1 MRTILKITGTRKSC
15 TGLLTIAL
23 ALSAAT
29 AAFAQAT
36 GDAFSGFRTNNNSP
50 IQIEADSLEVRDAE
64 KLAVFKGNVDVKQ
77 GETTMKAA
85 KLNVYYDGTV
95 TPGGAGSSQGIRRI
109 EATGKVLVTS
119 GNNQATG
126 DSAVFNMK
134 SQEVVLTG
142 DVILTQCDSIVRG
155 KKLTVNL
162 NTGQAQLSGSG
173 RVQALF
179 SQKQAP
185 GGKPGSGGNAGANGK
200 KCE

>member
-1 MRTILKITGTRKSC
+1 MRTALKIGKIRLARI
-15 TGLLTIAL
+15 GFLAIAL
-23 ALSAAT
+23 AASTAA
-29 AAFAQAT
+29 AAFAQAN
-36 GDAFSGFRTNNNSP
+36 GDAFSGFRTNNNTP

-64 KLAVFKGNVDVKQ
+64 KLAVFKGNVDVQQ

-85 KLNVYYDGTV
+85 KLNVYYDGSV
-95 TPGGAGSSQGIRRI
+95 TPGGAGSNQGIRRI

-142 DVILTQCDSIVRG
+142 NVILTQCDSIVRG

-179 SQKQAP
+179 SQKQSP

-200 KCE
+200 KCS